1 MEDKHDDK
9 QTISPTTIVTERDS
23 QGVLDVSSQDKGGFH
38 EDVKREINSLFK
50 FGSEFAA
57 FSYDILQDA
66 TASAVVAVS
75 DTVDAVV
82 ETQNRMTLNSIVDS
96 IVKQLDVKISEFN
109 NKPAEG
115 KTEERKFKS
124 LDEVFNNWK
133 DEAFQKYESDV
144 DAHGISIS
152 EGQRN
157 EHSQYSIRR
166 RILDRAIEKKRE
178 SFVYKMNDD
187 DNKNESFEIVTEDF
201 LQLSVDMKA
210 QLENLKKSLPMN
222 KKTLLSEFDE
232 LLKSCNGGELQNTI
246 VSKRQQFLRINDEK
260 VLELLKETSRSYGY
274 PSATFSLDMADD
286 DIVLVH

>member
-1 MEDKHDDK
+1 M
-9 QTISPTTIVTERDS
+9 
-23 QGVLDVSSQDKGGFH
+23 GFH
-38 EDVKREINSLFK
+38 VSH
-50 FGSEFAA
+50 
-57 FSYDILQDA
+57 A

-109 NKPAEG
+109 NKTAEG
-115 KTEERKFKS
+115 KDEERKSKS
-124 LDEVFNNWK
+124 LDEMFNTWR
-133 DEAFQKYESDV
+133 DEAFQQYESDV

-166 RILDRAIEKKRE
+166 RILDRTWEKKRE

-187 DNKNESFEIVTEDF
+187 DNKNESFEVVTEDF

-274 PSATFSLDMADD
+274 PSAISKLK
-286 DIVLVH
+286 